1 MKQLIALIA
10 TTVALSAFAADAPKK
25 EEKKAEAKPAAA
37 APAPAAAAPA
47 APAAPAPAAKKEE
60 KKAEA
65 KKWLL
70 VKRSQAILYDP
81 DDAEDYEIVELD
93 DLPLHRGYSRP
104 KLFKNI
110 DDISDHAKFRLMF
123 ARLRALERYREIWT

>member
-37 APAPAAAAPA
+37 APAPAA
-47 APAAPAPAAKKEE
+47 PAAPAPAAKKDE
-60 KKAEA
+60 KKADA

-81 DDAEDYEIVELD
+81 DKAEDTDIIELE

-104 KLFKNI
+104 RLVNDT
-110 DDISDHAKFRLMF
+110 DDDVSDHAEFRLMF